1 MAGGLRF
8 SVATVVLIRHAR
20 SSANATNVLAGRT
33 PGVGLE
39 ETGRQQARDLAERL
53 RDIPLVAVVSSP
65 LDRCLATAAPLLAD
79 RPGLTLAL
87 DDGLA
92 ECDYGDWTGQD
103 LKALSKTPLW
113 KVVQAHPSGVTFPGG
128 ETMRAMQHRAVN
140 AVRAHDA
147 TVEAAHGPHAVWAA
161 ISHAD
166 VIKSVVA
173 DALGVHLDEFQRIV
187 VDPGS
192 VSVVSYTPLRPFVVR
207 LNEHGDLTGL
217 VPKAKPGRR
226 HRARA
231 SSDAPVGGGAGLAT

>member
-33 PGVGLE
+33 RGVGLD
-39 ETGRQQARDLAERL
+39 ETGWQQARELAERL

-103 LKALSKTPLW
+103 LKALSRTPLW

-128 ETMRAMQHRAVN
+128 ETMRAMQHRAVD

-147 TVEAAHGPHAVWAA
+147 TVEAAHGAHAVWAA

-187 VDPGS
+187 VDPAS
-192 VSVVSYTPLRPFVVR
+192 VTVVRYTPSRPFVVR
-207 LNEHGDLTGL
+207 VNETGSL
-217 VPKAKPGRR
+217 AGLRPRPGRR
-226 HRARA
+226 RRARSA
-231 SSDAPVGGGAGLAT
+231 DGDAVVGGTTG